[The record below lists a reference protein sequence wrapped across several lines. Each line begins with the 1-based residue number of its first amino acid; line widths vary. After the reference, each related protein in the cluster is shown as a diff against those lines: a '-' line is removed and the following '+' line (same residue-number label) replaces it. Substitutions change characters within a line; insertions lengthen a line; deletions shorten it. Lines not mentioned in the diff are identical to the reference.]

1 MVSGGVMAGELAEAV
16 KQLVSDKGISEELIL
31 KTIEMALLAAYKKKF
46 GTTSNA
52 ETYID
57 EDHDVVKIYS
67 KKEIVTEVHE
77 PVFEIDLDEAKKLH
91 SGAEV
96 GDEMLIEVKPEDF
109 GRIAA
114 QTAKQVVRQRLKEIE
129 KDVVYNEF
137 KQREGEMIVG
147 YFQRERSGTI
157 YVNLGRSE
165 GIMPRSQQSP
175 REHYSI
181 GDRIK
186 ALLLEVRKGTR
197 GPQIILS
204 RSHPGFVKKIFEL
217 EIPEVA
223 DGTIDIKNIVRD
235 PGYRTKVAVF
245 SPRDEVDPVGAC
257 VGMKGIRIQAI
268 VGELEGEKID
278 ILKWDTD
285 VKRYISNAMN
295 PVKISRIIIL
305 DEENR
310 EALIVVH
317 DSQLSIAIGRAGQN
331 IRLVSK
337 LVGWKLDILPES
349 EFETSDYAEFAR
361 KAADE
366 LFSGDEGEAEVV
378 TLSDI
383 PGIGEETLELLQKA
397 GYSDI
402 EDIIEKS
409 EEELLQI
416 EGMTGEM
423 AKQLMGTLS
432 ESIEV
437 VEEEFVK
444 TEESVVEAGEE
455 DEEYYECPNCGAHI
469 TENMSR
475 CESCGVELVFKDE
488 DEDEEEA
495 DEDSDG
501 GVEEK
506 KEIEEEA

>member
-1 MVSGGVMAGELAEAV
+1 MSIELSEAV

-31 KTIEMALLAAYKKKF
+31 KTIEMALLAAYKKKY

-52 ETYID
+52 ETHID
-57 EDHDVVKIYS
+57 DENNVVKIYS
-67 KKEIVTEVHE
+67 KKEIVEHVTE
-77 PVFEIDLDEAKKLH
+77 PVFEIELSEAQKLH

-96 GDEMLIEVKPEDF
+96 GDEMLIEIKPEDF

-147 YFQRERSGTI
+147 YFQRERAGTI
-157 YVNLGRSE
+157 YVNLGRAE
-165 GIMPRSQQSP
+165 GILPKSQQSP

-181 GDRIK
+181 GERIK
-186 ALLLEVRKGTR
+186 ALLLEVRKGLK

-223 DGTIDIKNIVRD
+223 DGTIEIKNIVRD
-235 PGYRTKVAVF
+235 PGYRTKVAVY

-285 VKRYISNAMN
+285 VKRYIANGMN
-295 PVKISRIIIL
+295 PVKISRIIIT
-305 DEENR
+305 DEENK
-310 EALIVVH
+310 EALVVVH
-317 DSQLSIAIGRAGQN
+317 DAQLSIAIGRAGQN

-349 EFETSDYAEFAR
+349 EFETSEYAEFAR
-361 KAADE
+361 KAAAE
-366 LFSGDEGEAEVV
+366 LFSVEEEEAEVV
-378 TLSDI
+378 QLSDI
-383 PGIGEETLELLQKA
+383 PGISGDILEVLQKNDLN
-397 GYSDI
+397 YI

-409 EEELLQI
+409 EEELLEI
-416 EGMTGEM
+416 DGMTEEM
-423 AKQLMGTLS
+423 AKKLMGTLS

-437 VEEEFVK
+437 VEEQMVK
-444 TEESVVEAGEE
+444 TEETGAPAGEE
-455 DEEYYECPNCGAHI
+455 EEEEYYECPNCGSRI
-469 TENMSR
+469 TENMTR
-475 CESCGVELVFKDE
+475 CESCGVELVFQDE
-488 DEDEEEA
+488 DEPEQQEQEQ
-495 DEDSDG
+495 EQ
-501 GVEEK
+501 ET
-506 KEIEEEA
+506 

>member
-1 MVSGGVMAGELAEAV
+1 MAGDLSEAV
-16 KQLVSDKGISEELIL
+16 KQLVADKGISEELIL
-31 KTIEMALLAAYKKKF
+31 KTIEMALLAAYKKKY

-57 EDHDVVKIYS
+57 EEHDVVKIYS
-67 KKEIVTEVHE
+67 KKEIVDKVEE
-77 PVFEIDLDEAKKLH
+77 PVFEIELSEAQKLH

-96 GDEMLIEVKPEDF
+96 GDEMLIEIKPEDF

-147 YFQRERSGTI
+147 YFQRERTGTI
-157 YVNLGRSE
+157 YVNLGRTE
-165 GIMPRSQQSP
+165 GIMPRNQQSP

-186 ALLLEVRKGTR
+186 ALLLEVRKGTK

-204 RSHPGFVKKIFEL
+204 RGHPGFVKKIFEL

-223 DGTIDIKNIVRD
+223 DGTIEIKNIVRD

-245 SPRDEVDPVGAC
+245 SPRAEVDPVGAC

-278 ILKWDTD
+278 IVKWDTD
-285 VKRYISNAMN
+285 VKRYIANGMN
-295 PVKISRIIIL
+295 PVKISRIVVT
-305 DEENR
+305 DDKNK

-337 LVGWKLDILPES
+337 LVGWKLDIMPES
-349 EFETSDYAEFAR
+349 EFETSEYAEFAR
-361 KAADE
+361 KVADE
-366 LFSGDEGEAEVV
+366 LFSTGEEESEIV
-378 TLSDI
+378 TLRDI
-383 PGIGEETLELLQKA
+383 PGIDPKTLELLENE
-397 GYSDI
+397 GYTEI
-402 EDIIEKS
+402 ENIIEKS
-409 EEELLQI
+409 EKELLDI
-416 EGMTGEM
+416 EGMTVEM
-423 AKQLMGTLS
+423 AKQFMGVLS
-432 ESIEV
+432 ENIEV
-437 VEEEFVK
+437 VEEELIK
-444 TEESVVEAGEE
+444 TEEAPAESGEE
-455 DEEYYECPNCGAHI
+455 EEEYYECPNCGSRI
-469 TENMSR
+469 TEEMSR

-488 DEDEEEA
+488 EAEGEEVEEGTAEEEEA
-495 DEDSDG
+495 EK
-501 GVEEK
+501 EEQT
-506 KEIEEEA
+506 ET

>member
-1 MVSGGVMAGELAEAV
+1 MAGELSEAV
-16 KQLVSDKGISEELIL
+16 KQLVADKGISEELIL
-31 KTIEMALLAAYKKKF
+31 KTIEMALLAAYKKKY

-57 EDHDVVKIYS
+57 EENDIVKIYS
-67 KKEIVTEVHE
+67 KKEIVDQVEE
-77 PVFEIDLDEAKKLH
+77 PVFEIELSEAQKLH
-91 SGAEV
+91 SGAEL
-96 GDEMLIEVKPEDF
+96 GDEMLIEIKPEDF

-235 PGYRTKVAVF
+235 PGYRTKVSVF

-278 ILKWDTD
+278 IVKWDPD
-285 VKRYISNAMN
+285 VKRYIANGMN
-295 PVKISRIIIL
+295 PVKISRIVVTD
-305 DEENR
+305 DENK

-337 LVGWKLDILPES
+337 LVGWKLDIMPES
-349 EFETSDYAEFAR
+349 EFETSEYAEFAR

-366 LFSGDEGEAEVV
+366 LFGAAEEESEIV
-378 TLSDI
+378 TLRDI
-383 PGIGEETLELLQKA
+383 PGINSKTLELLENE
-397 GYSDI
+397 GYSEI
-402 EDIIEKS
+402 EDVIEKS
-409 EEELLQI
+409 EKELLQI
-416 EGMTGEM
+416 EGMTEEM
-423 AKQLMGTLS
+423 AKSFLAVLA
-432 ESIEV
+432 ENIEV

-444 TEESVVEAGEE
+444 TEETPVESGEE
-455 DEEYYECPNCGAHI
+455 EEEYYECPNCGSQI
-469 TENMSR
+469 SEEMSR
-475 CESCGVELVFKDE
+475 CESCGVELVFQE
-488 DEDEEEA
+488 DEDEEEEA
-495 DEDSDG
+495 DGEAVPG
-501 GVEEK
+501 GEENS
-506 KEIEEEA
+506 EA

>member
-1 MVSGGVMAGELAEAV
+1 MANELSEAV
-16 KQLVSDKGISEELIL
+16 KQLVADKGISEDLIL

-52 ETYID
+52 ETHID
-57 EDHDVVKIYS
+57 EENDIVKIYS
-67 KKEIVTEVHE
+67 KKEIVEKVSE
-77 PVFEIDLDEAKKLH
+77 PVFQIKLDEAKKLH
-91 SGAEV
+91 SGAEL
-96 GDEMLIEVKPEDF
+96 GDEMLIEIKPEDF

-147 YFQRERSGTI
+147 YFQRERTGTI

-165 GIMPRSQQSP
+165 GIMPKGQQSP
-175 REHYSI
+175 REHYTV

-186 ALLLEVRKGTR
+186 ALLLEVRKGTK

-223 DGTIDIKNIVRD
+223 DGTIQIKNIVRD

-278 ILKWDTD
+278 ILKWDLD
-285 VKRYISNAMN
+285 IKRYISNAMN
-295 PVKISRIIIL
+295 PVKISRIL
-305 DEENR
+305 VTDDEKK

-317 DSQLSIAIGRAGQN
+317 DAQLAIAIGRQGQN

-337 LVGWKLDILPES
+337 LVGMKLDVMPES
-349 EFETSDYAEFAR
+349 EFETSEYAEFAR

-366 LFSGDEGEAEVV
+366 LFGAEEEEEGEVV
-378 TLSDI
+378 TLRDI
-383 PGIGEETLELLQKA
+383 PGIEEKTLKLLEKH
-397 GYSDI
+397 SFSNI

-409 EEELLQI
+409 TEDLTKI
-416 EGMTGEM
+416 KGMTKKM
-423 AKQLMGTLS
+423 AEKLLAVLS
-432 ESIEV
+432 ENIEV
-437 VEEEFVK
+437 VEEEVVK
-444 TEESVVEAGEE
+444 TEESQAEAEGEE
-455 DEEYYECPNCGAHI
+455 EEFYECPNCGAKI
-469 TENMSR
+469 TEEMNK
-475 CESCGVELVFKDE
+475 CEKCGVELVFKE
-488 DEDEEEA
+488 D
-495 DEDSDG
+495 DG
-501 GVEEK
+501 E
-506 KEIEEEA
+506 

>member
-1 MVSGGVMAGELAEAV
+1 MAGDLSEAV
-16 KQLVSDKGISEELIL
+16 KQLVADKGISEELIL
-31 KTIEMALLAAYKKKF
+31 KTIEMALLAAYKKKY

-57 EDHDVVKIYS
+57 EEHDVVKIYS
-67 KKEIVTEVHE
+67 KKEIVDKVEE
-77 PVFEIDLDEAKKLH
+77 PVFEIELSEAQKLH

-96 GDEMLIEVKPEDF
+96 GDEMLIEIKPEDF

-147 YFQRERSGTI
+147 YFQRERTGTI
-157 YVNLGRSE
+157 YVNLGRTE
-165 GIMPRSQQSP
+165 GIMPRNQQSP

-186 ALLLEVRKGTR
+186 ALLLEVRKGTK

-204 RSHPGFVKKIFEL
+204 RGHPGFVKKIFEL

-223 DGTIDIKNIVRD
+223 DGTIEIKNIVRD

-278 ILKWDTD
+278 IVKWDTD
-285 VKRYISNAMN
+285 VKRYIANGMN
-295 PVKISRIIIL
+295 PVKISRIVVT
-305 DEENR
+305 DDKNK

-337 LVGWKLDILPES
+337 LVGWKLDIMPES
-349 EFETSDYAEFAR
+349 EFETSEYAEFAR
-361 KAADE
+361 KVADE
-366 LFSGDEGEAEVV
+366 LFSTGEEESEIV
-378 TLSDI
+378 TLRDI
-383 PGIGEETLELLQKA
+383 PGIDPKTLELLENE
-397 GYSDI
+397 GYTEI
-402 EDIIEKS
+402 ENIIEKS
-409 EEELLQI
+409 EKELLEI
-416 EGMTGEM
+416 EGMTVEM
-423 AKQLMGTLS
+423 AKQFMGVLS
-432 ESIEV
+432 ENIEV
-437 VEEEFVK
+437 VEEELIK
-444 TEESVVEAGEE
+444 TEEAPAESGEE
-455 DEEYYECPNCGAHI
+455 EEEYYECPNCGSRI
-469 TENMSR
+469 TEEMSR

-488 DEDEEEA
+488 EAEGEEVEEGTAEEEEA
-495 DEDSDG
+495 EK
-501 GVEEK
+501 EEQT
-506 KEIEEEA
+506 ET

>member
-1 MVSGGVMAGELAEAV
+1 MAGELSEAV
-16 KQLVSDKGISEELIL
+16 KQLVADKGISEELIL
-31 KTIEMALLAAYKKKF
+31 KTIEMALLAAYKKKY

-57 EDHDVVKIYS
+57 EEHDVVKIYS
-67 KKEIVTEVHE
+67 KKEIVDKVEE
-77 PVFEIDLDEAKKLH
+77 PVFEIELSEAQKLH

-96 GDEMLIEVKPEDF
+96 GDEMLIEIKPEDF

-147 YFQRERSGTI
+147 YFQRERTGTI

-165 GIMPRSQQSP
+165 GIMPRNQQSP

-186 ALLLEVRKGTR
+186 AQLLEVRKGTR

-223 DGTIDIKNIVRD
+223 DGTIEIKNIVRD

-278 ILKWDTD
+278 IVKWDSD
-285 VKRYISNAMN
+285 VKRYIANAMN
-295 PVKISRIIIL
+295 PVKISRIVVTD
-305 DEENR
+305 DENK

-337 LVGWKLDILPES
+337 LVGWKLDIIPES
-349 EFETSDYAEFAR
+349 EFETSEYAEFAR

-366 LFSGDEGEAEVV
+366 LFSTGEEESEIV
-378 TLSDI
+378 TLRDI
-383 PGIGEETLELLQKA
+383 PGIDPKTLELLENE
-397 GYSDI
+397 GYTEI
-402 EDIIEKS
+402 EDIIEKG
-409 EEELLQI
+409 EKELLEI
-416 EGMTGEM
+416 EGMTEEM
-423 AKQLMGTLS
+423 AKQFMGILS
-432 ESIEV
+432 ENIEV
-437 VEEEFVK
+437 VEEEYVK
-444 TEESVVEAGEE
+444 TEETPAESSEE
-455 DEEYYECPNCGAHI
+455 EEEYYECPNCGSRI
-469 TENMSR
+469 SEEMNR
-475 CESCGVELVFKDE
+475 CESCGVELVFKD
-488 DEDEEEA
+488 
-495 DEDSDG
+495 DG
-501 GVEEK
+501 DEK
-506 KEIEEEA
+506 KEAEEGTAEEEEQTET

>member
-1 MVSGGVMAGELAEAV
+1 MAGELSEAV
-16 KQLVSDKGISEELIL
+16 KQLVADKGISEELIL
-31 KTIEMALLAAYKKKF
+31 KTIEMALLAAYKKKY

-52 ETYID
+52 ETHID
-57 EDHDVVKIYS
+57 EENDVVKIYS
-67 KKEIVTEVHE
+67 KKEIVDHVEE
-77 PVFEIDLDEAKKLH
+77 PVFEIELSEAQKLH
-91 SGAEV
+91 SGAEI
-96 GDEMLIEVKPEDF
+96 GDEMLIEIKPEDF

-186 ALLLEVRKGTR
+186 ALLLEVRKGTK

-223 DGTIDIKNIVRD
+223 DGTIEIKNIVRD
-235 PGYRTKVAVF
+235 PGYRTKVSVF

-278 ILKWDTD
+278 IVKWDPD
-285 VKRYISNAMN
+285 VKRYISNGMN
-295 PVKISRIIIL
+295 PVKISRIVVT
-305 DEENR
+305 DEDNK

-337 LVGWKLDILPES
+337 LVGWKLDIMPES
-349 EFETSDYAEFAR
+349 EFETSEYAEFAR

-366 LFSGDEGEAEVV
+366 LFSATEEESEIV
-378 TLSDI
+378 TLRDI
-383 PGIGEETLELLQKA
+383 PGIDAKTLELLENE
-397 GYSDI
+397 GFTEI
-402 EDIIEKS
+402 EDVIEKS
-409 EEELLQI
+409 EKELLQI
-416 EGMTGEM
+416 EGMTDEM
-423 AKQLMGTLS
+423 AKQFLAVLA
-432 ESIEV
+432 ENIEV

-444 TEESVVEAGEE
+444 TEETPPETGEE
-455 DEEYYECPNCGAHI
+455 EEEFYECPNCGSKI
-469 TENMSR
+469 TEEMTR
-475 CESCGVELVFKDE
+475 CESCGVELVFQDDE
-488 DEDEEEA
+488 NEDEESE
-495 DEDSDG
+495 EE
-501 GVEEK
+501 VKVKEEEK
-506 KEIEEEA
+506 SET

>member
-1 MVSGGVMAGELAEAV
+1 MAGDLSEAV
-16 KQLVSDKGISEELIL
+16 KQLVADKGISEELIL
-31 KTIEMALLAAYKKKF
+31 KTIEMALLAAYKKKY

-57 EDHDVVKIYS
+57 EEHDVVKIYS
-67 KKEIVTEVHE
+67 KKEIVDKVEE
-77 PVFEIDLDEAKKLH
+77 PVFEIELSEAQKLH

-96 GDEMLIEVKPEDF
+96 GDEMLIEIKPEDF

-147 YFQRERSGTI
+147 YFQRERTGTI

-165 GIMPRSQQSP
+165 GIMPRNQQSP

-186 ALLLEVRKGTR
+186 ALLLEVRKGTK

-204 RSHPGFVKKIFEL
+204 RGHPGFVKKIFEL

-223 DGTIDIKNIVRD
+223 DGTIEIKNIVRD

-245 SPRDEVDPVGAC
+245 SPRNEVDPVGAC
-257 VGMKGIRIQAI
+257 VGMRGIRIQAI

-278 ILKWDTD
+278 IVKWDTD
-285 VKRYISNAMN
+285 VKRYIANGMN
-295 PVKISRIIIL
+295 PVKISRIVVT
-305 DEENR
+305 DDKNK

-337 LVGWKLDILPES
+337 LVGWKLDIMPES
-349 EFETSDYAEFAR
+349 EFETSEYAEFAR
-361 KAADE
+361 KVADK
-366 LFSGDEGEAEVV
+366 LFSTGEEESELV
-378 TLSDI
+378 TLRDI
-383 PGIGEETLELLQKA
+383 PGIDPKTLKLLENE
-397 GYSDI
+397 GYTEI
-402 EDIIEKS
+402 ENIIEKS
-409 EEELLQI
+409 EKELLEI
-416 EGMTGEM
+416 EGMTEEM
-423 AKQLMGTLS
+423 AKQFMGILS
-432 ESIEV
+432 ENIEV
-437 VEEEFVK
+437 VEEEYIK
-444 TEESVVEAGEE
+444 TEEAPAESGEE
-455 DEEYYECPNCGAHI
+455 EEEYYECPNCGSRI
-469 TENMSR
+469 TEEMSR

-488 DEDEEEA
+488 EAEGEEVEEGTAEDEEA
-495 DEDSDG
+495 
-501 GVEEK
+501 EK
-506 KEIEEEA
+506 EKQTET

>member
-1 MVSGGVMAGELAEAV
+1 
-16 KQLVSDKGISEELIL
+16 
-31 KTIEMALLAAYKKKF
+31 MALLAAYKKKY

-57 EDHDVVKIYS
+57 EEHDVVKIYS
-67 KKEIVTEVHE
+67 KKEIVDKVEE
-77 PVFEIDLDEAKKLH
+77 PVFEIEFSEAQKLH

-96 GDEMLIEVKPEDF
+96 GDEMLIEIKPEDF

-147 YFQRERSGTI
+147 YFQRERTGTI

-165 GIMPRSQQSP
+165 GIMPRNQQSP

-186 ALLLEVRKGTR
+186 ALLLEVRKGTK

-223 DGTIDIKNIVRD
+223 DGTIEIKNIVRD

-278 ILKWDTD
+278 IVKWDLD
-285 VKRYISNAMN
+285 VKRYIANAMN
-295 PVKISRIIIL
+295 PVKISRIVVTD
-305 DEENR
+305 DENK

-337 LVGWKLDILPES
+337 LVGWKLDIMPES
-349 EFETSDYAEFAR
+349 EFETSEYAEFAR

-366 LFSGDEGEAEVV
+366 LFSTGEVESEIV
-378 TLSDI
+378 TLRDI
-383 PGIGEETLELLQKA
+383 PGIDPKTLGLLENE
-397 GYSDI
+397 GYTEI
-402 EDIIEKS
+402 EDIIEKN
-409 EEELLQI
+409 EKELLEI
-416 EGMTGEM
+416 EGMTEEM
-423 AKQLMGTLS
+423 AKQFMGILS
-432 ESIEV
+432 ENIEV
-437 VEEEFVK
+437 VEEEYVK
-444 TEESVVEAGEE
+444 REETPAESSEE
-455 DEEYYECPNCGAHI
+455 EEEYYECPSCGSRI
-469 TENMSR
+469 TEEMSR
-475 CESCGVELVFKDE
+475 CKSCGVELVFKD
-488 DEDEEEA
+488 DEAEEEEA
-495 DEDSDG
+495 
-501 GVEEK
+501 
-506 KEIEEEA
+506 EEEEQTET